1 MHIIKHAVFC
11 DSRSPQHFSLR
22 FSHRPELPR
31 WQRWHSNAYE
41 PTHRHF
47 ETNIKYLD
55 NFASHRSDFSKTS
68 LASEYRPETCNN
80 IIKHLVDFVKTNWY
94 QEMRDWMLL
103 IAFTLDNI
111 SNVEVIKTLS
121 ALDSR
126 VLGRKYF
133 HVLEFLLDDIG
144 ARLMFLFGLCCIN
157 VRLYKE
163 RKIIDNNKNW
173 NKKLVWTQL
182 SSLPASLRDA
192 GSGYVTLLLENVV
205 YVQSGVDGPI
215 WVHGEK

>member
-1 MHIIKHAVFC
+1 
-11 DSRSPQHFSLR
+11 
-22 FSHRPELPR
+22 
-31 WQRWHSNAYE
+31 
-41 PTHRHF
+41 
-47 ETNIKYLD
+47 
-55 NFASHRSDFSKTS
+55 
-68 LASEYRPETCNN
+68 
-80 IIKHLVDFVKTNWY
+80 
-94 QEMRDWMLL
+94 MRDWMLL

-163 RKIIDNNKNW
+163 RKIIDNNKN
-173 NKKLVWTQL
+173 
-182 SSLPASLRDA
+182 
-192 GSGYVTLLLENVV
+192 
-205 YVQSGVDGPI
+205 
-215 WVHGEK
+215 